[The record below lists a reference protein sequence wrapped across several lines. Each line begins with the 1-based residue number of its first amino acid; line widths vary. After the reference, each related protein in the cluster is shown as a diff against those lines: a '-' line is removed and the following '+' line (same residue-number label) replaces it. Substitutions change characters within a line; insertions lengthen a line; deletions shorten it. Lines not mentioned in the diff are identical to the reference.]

1 MSSIDQRNQLALT
14 QQISSFSVATIAA
27 KPIYSRFFII
37 KSYTE
42 EDVHKAIKYQ
52 LWSSTERGNK
62 ILDDAFLD
70 LQNLKSKKD
79 ADSDLDRLGGS
90 ASYRRSAGVP
100 LIQCKQ
106 VQAFLWSCKDGS
118 TSQPQIGP
126 RRPVEAARKMARLAQ
141 N

>member
-1 MSSIDQRNQLALT
+1 MSSNMNPLSLNK
-14 QQISSFSVATIAA
+14 QISNFSVATMLA

-70 LQNLKSKKD
+70 LQNLKK
-79 ADSDLDRLGGS
+79 
-90 ASYRRSAGVP
+90 
-100 LIQCKQ
+100 
-106 VQAFLWSCKDGS
+106 
-118 TSQPQIGP
+118 
-126 RRPVEAARKMARLAQ
+126 
-141 N
+141 

>member
-1 MSSIDQRNQLALT
+1 MSSIDQRNPLALT

-52 LWSSTERGNK
+52 LWSSTDRGNK

-70 LQNLKSKKD
+70 LQDLKSKKD
-79 ADSDLDRLGGS
+79 ADSDLEVQQAIAEAQVYLLYS
-90 ASYRRSAGVP
+90 VNKSKHFCGVA
-100 LIQCKQ
+100 KM
-106 VQAFLWSCKDGS
+106 VQRVNHK
-118 TSQPQIGP
+118 
-126 RRPVEAARKMARLAQ
+126 
-141 N
+141 